1 MRMANETTG
10 TYLNESSLS
19 SNSSDSTILFST
31 ISSYDTTINGDDD
44 YGDLYEEDTIIFDN
58 VTLASSNEHFE
69 LDWGLF
75 YTGMSNKD
83 YGGSSIR

>member
-1 MRMANETTG
+1 MANETTE
-10 TYLNESSLS
+10 TYLNDSSIS

-31 ISSYDTTINGDDD
+31 ISSYDTTINSDED
-44 YGDLYEEDTIIFDN
+44 YGDLYGEDITIFDN
-58 VTLASSNEHFE
+58 VTLASNNEPFE

-83 YGGSSIR
+83 